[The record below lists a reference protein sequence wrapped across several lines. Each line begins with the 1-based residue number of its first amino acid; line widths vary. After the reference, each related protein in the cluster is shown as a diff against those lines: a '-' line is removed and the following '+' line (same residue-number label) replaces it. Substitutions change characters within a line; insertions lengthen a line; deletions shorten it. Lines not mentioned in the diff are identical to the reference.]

1 MESVKPPGK
10 RGIRVLLG
18 DWRASRRLQ
27 AGWQWVASSQ
37 VVHLVVAAAIVAA
50 VFAWTPAV
58 FSGDTDTARNYLNTI
73 VSSLSTIPA
82 LCISIILVAIQL
94 TASNYTHRVLDFFMR
109 LPYNVSLF
117 FIYLVTI
124 MHSFFLMTKI
134 TDTVNEPLPAALRPE
149 MSADLVLVMICFLSL
164 LGYMYAVVQLLKPE
178 RIIHLI
184 VREYGRAFH
193 RGDYRAALDNVEQ
206 ICDIA
211 KRAASFND
219 SLTGMRCMDVM
230 LRIAA
235 RLPLPRD
242 RDDGLLEIHRNLVEQ
257 WVEMVGVAAK
267 EKETGLL
274 NGGLDA
280 LYAQGQLYVEAE
292 AWPAAELV
300 IRAFRHLTF
309 THLFVEGQVF
319 YVERVA
325 RRLYLLGLCAARQSR
340 RGQTFCVR
348 TWEVIATIGESLF
361 SSQPTGA
368 TSLLSGFLLVE
379 ELEDTLEALTA
390 QEVRVQALALYM
402 ELWKAFAATASVRD
416 VARWATWWVQ
426 RRDAGGLRAHGQRLA
441 VLLAHHL
448 GRKDVAETLGYLWR
462 LRLSPDDVAETA
474 RRFDPQRSSLF
485 DGWPWPQVP
494 EG

>member
-1 MESVKPPGK
+1 MLLDDSRAA
-10 RGIRVLLG
+10 RGPRPR
-18 DWRASRRLQ
+18 WRWL
-27 AGWQWVASSQ
+27 ASSQ
-37 VVHLVVAAAIVAA
+37 VVHLVVAAAVVVA

-73 VSSLSTIPA
+73 VSSLSTILA

-134 TDTVNEPLPAALRPE
+134 KDTVNEPLPAALRPE
-149 MSADLVLVMICFLSL
+149 MSADLVLVMICFISL

-184 VREYGRAFH
+184 VREYGRAFQ

-230 LRIAA
+230 LNIAA
-235 RLPLPRD
+235 QLPTPRD
-242 RDDGLLEIHRNLVEQ
+242 REDGLLEIHRNLVEQ

-280 LYAQGQLYVEAE
+280 LYAQGQLYMEAE

-300 IRAFRHLTF
+300 IRAYRHLTF

-325 RRLYLLGLCAARQSR
+325 RRLYLLGLCAAGHGP
-340 RGQTFCVR
+340 RGRTFCVR
-348 TWEVIATIGESLF
+348 TWEVIAAIGESLF
-361 SSQPTGA
+361 SEPSAGA
-368 TSLLSGFLLVE
+368 ATLLSGFLLVD
-379 ELEDTLEALTA
+379 ELEPTLEAI
-390 QEVRVQALALYM
+390 EEEDVRRRVMALYM
-402 ELWKAFAATASVRD
+402 MLWKAFASAASLRD
-416 VARWATWWVQ
+416 VARWAAWWARLREVDGA
-426 RRDAGGLRAHGQRLA
+426 RRDGQALA
-441 VLLAHHL
+441 LVLARHL
-448 GRKDVAETLGYLWR
+448 GREDVAATLRHVWKLDITR
-462 LRLSPDDVAETA
+462 EDLEDLA
-474 RRFDPQRSSLF
+474 RRYASQRFSLL
-485 DGWPWPQVP
+485 DGWPWPEP
-494 EG
+494 TS